1 MSPSVCYHSCKAAY
15 LCLNPRAKLGVFVV
29 LAWDSAMSVE
39 PLEINEFIVRV
50 IPLITVAN
58 PNLPDKSKLLEAL
71 NALFRKL
78 TFGI

>member
-1 MSPSVCYHSCKAAY
+1 
-15 LCLNPRAKLGVFVV
+15 
-29 LAWDSAMSVE
+29 MSVE